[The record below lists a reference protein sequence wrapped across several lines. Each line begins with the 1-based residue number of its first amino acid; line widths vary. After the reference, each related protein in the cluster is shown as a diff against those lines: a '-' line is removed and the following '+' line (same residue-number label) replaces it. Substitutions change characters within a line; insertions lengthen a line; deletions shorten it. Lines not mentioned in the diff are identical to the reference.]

1 MYKCSECSKTYK
13 IKPDYCDCGND
24 VFEEMQ
30 LSLKPARQTPKVS
43 ATKTSLPQ
51 NTRLKRL
58 IDSLDA
64 VSVTIFVTCIIL
76 SFVIIVFVN
85 PKTSDTEP
93 KEHKTVKQTSANIPD
108 ISKIW
113 NNAVPIVQTTVQPK
127 TVSAPGEKT
136 APSVVKNTDTSS
148 IQKTDV
154 SVKKTSSSDTIKPAQ
169 SAKVFKK
176 TQPKPVKTAQ
186 TVKKTQSKPAQTVQ
200 KTQPKPAQS
209 VKKTQTQAPQK
220 VQTKQN
226 DTEWY
231 NYRVALRQALF
242 HNLSVTSVQ
251 GSGKCGIEFSIDKN
265 GKFLNRAFSY
275 QSDNE
280 SVNQAVYKMLM
291 KMPNYYPPPESYNG
305 QKVKMV
311 FLFNNGSYYIN
322 YVD

>member
-1 MYKCSECSKTYK
+1 MYKCSECLKTYK
-13 IKPDYCDCGND
+13 IKPEYCDCGND

-30 LSLKPARQTPKVS
+30 PSLIPASRTRKEPAPK
-43 ATKTSLPQ
+43 ASLPQ
-51 NTRLKRL
+51 NTRLKKL

-64 VSVTIFVTCIIL
+64 VSVTIFVICIIL
-76 SFVIIVFVN
+76 SFVILVFVN

-93 KEHKTVKQTSANIPD
+93 KEHKTVKLTDANIPD

-113 NNAVPIVQTTVQPK
+113 NNAAPVVQTTVETK
-127 TVSAPGEKT
+127 TVSAPVKNT
-136 APSVVKNTDTSS
+136 SPSVVENANTSS
-148 IQKTDV
+148 T
-154 SVKKTSSSDTIKPAQ
+154 KKINTSEPAQ
-169 SAKVFKK
+169 TAKT

-186 TVKKTQSKPAQTVQ
+186 TVKKTQPQPAQTVQ

-209 VKKTQTQAPQK
+209 VNTQTQAPQK
-220 VQTKQN
+220 VQTKQD

-242 HNLSVTSVQ
+242 HNLSVTSIL

-265 GKFLNRAFSY
+265 GKFLNRAFSF

-291 KMPNYYPPPESYNG
+291 KMPSYYPPPESYNG

-311 FLFNNGSYYIN
+311 FSFNNGSYYIN
-322 YVD
+322 YVN

>member
-24 VFEEMQ
+24 VFEEIQ
-30 LSLKPARQTPKVS
+30 PALKPARQTLKES
-43 ATKTSLPQ
+43 AQKASLPQ

-58 IDSLDA
+58 IDSLDV

-113 NNAVPIVQTTVQPK
+113 NNALPTVQTTVQPK

-148 IQKTDV
+148 TQKTDV
-154 SVKKTSSSDTIKPAQ
+154 SVKKTSSSDTTKPAQ
-169 SAKVFKK
+169 SVNATKK
-176 TQPKPVKTAQ
+176 TQPKPVNTAQ
-186 TVKKTQSKPAQTVQ
+186 TVQKTQSKPAQSLQ
-200 KTQPKPAQS
+200 KTQSKPAQS
-209 VKKTQTQAPQK
+209 VKTQTQAPQK

-265 GKFLNRAFSY
+265 GKFQNRAFSF

-291 KMPNYYPPPESYNG
+291 KMPNYYPPPESYKG

>member
-30 LSLKPARQTPKVS
+30 PSLKPARRNLKES
-43 ATKTSLPQ
+43 AQKASLPQ
-51 NTRLKRL
+51 NTRFKRL
-58 IDSLDA
+58 IDSLDV
-64 VSVTIFVTCIIL
+64 VSVTIFVTCLIL
-76 SFVIIVFVN
+76 SFIIIVFVN
-85 PKTSDTEP
+85 PKTSDNEP
-93 KEHKTVKQTSANIPD
+93 KEHKTVKQSDANIPD

-113 NNAVPIVQTTVQPK
+113 NNAAPIVQTTVLPK

-136 APSVVKNTDTSS
+136 APSVVKNTDTYST
-148 IQKTDV
+148 QKKDV
-154 SVKKTSSSDTIKPAQ
+154 SVKKTSSSRTTKPAQ
-169 SAKVFKK
+169 SAKT
-176 TQPKPVKTAQ
+176 TQPKPVKT
-186 TVKKTQSKPAQTVQ
+186 AQTVQ

-209 VKKTQTQAPQK
+209 VKTQTQAPQK

-291 KMPNYYPPPESYNG
+291 KMPNYYPPPESYKG

-311 FLFNNGSYYIN
+311 FSFNNGSYYIN
-322 YVD
+322 YVN